1 MMTRKMFK
9 VVLIA
14 FLFVTTVQAQ
24 DTLAPFWKEIK
35 AFKQQDSTM
44 FPVSN
49 QILLIGSSSFT
60 LWKDVQSYFPS
71 YPILN
76 RSFGGSKFVDL
87 IRYRYDVI
95 YPYQP
100 KQILIYCGENDFAA
114 NDTVTVD
121 MVVQRFQTLY
131 KLIRAKYRTVP
142 LVYVSMKPSPSRLHL
157 LSKYVEGNKRI
168 KNWLATKPRTAFV
181 NVYDAMLT
189 KDGKPMPDIF
199 KEDNLHMNAKGYAI
213 WKKILRPYLMK

>member
-1 MMTRKMFK
+1 MIIQKTFK
-9 VVLIA
+9 TVLIV
-14 FLFVTTVQAQ
+14 FLFTTVVQAQ

-35 AFKQQDSTM
+35 AFKQQDSTQ
-44 FPVSN
+44 FPASN

-76 RSFGGSKFVDL
+76 RAFGGSKFVDL

-114 NDTVTVD
+114 SDTITVD
-121 MVVQRFQTLY
+121 IVVQRFQTLY
-131 KLIRAKYRTVP
+131 KLIRAKYKTVP

-189 KDGKPMPDIF
+189 KEGKPMPDIF

>member
-1 MMTRKMFK
+1 MIIQKTFK
-9 VVLIA
+9 TVLIV
-14 FLFVTTVQAQ
+14 FLFTTVVQAQ

-35 AFKQQDSTM
+35 AFKQQDSTQ
-44 FPVSN
+44 FPASN

-76 RSFGGSKFVDL
+76 RAFGGSKFVDL

-114 NDTVTVD
+114 SDTITVD
-121 MVVQRFQTLY
+121 IVVQRFQTLY
-131 KLIRAKYRTVP
+131 KLIRAKYKTVP

-189 KDGKPMPDIF
+189 KEGKPMPDIF
-199 KEDNLHMNAKGYAI
+199 KEDNLT
-213 WKKILRPYLMK
+213 

>member
-1 MMTRKMFK
+1 MQKK
-9 VVLIA
+9 ILKAVLIA
-14 FLFVTTVQAQ
+14 LLFTATVQAQ

-35 AFKQQDSTM
+35 AFKQQDSTQ

-71 YPILN
+71 YRILN
-76 RSFGGSKFVDL
+76 RAFGGSKFVDL

-100 KQILIYCGENDFAA
+100 KQILIYCGENDFASS
-114 NDTVTVD
+114 DTITVD
-121 MVVQRFQTLY
+121 MVVLRFQTLY
-131 KLIRAKYRTVP
+131 KLIRAKYKTVQI
-142 LVYVSMKPSPSRLHL
+142 VYVSMKPSPSRLHL
-157 LSKYVEGNKRI
+157 LSKYVEGNNRI
-168 KNWLATKPRTAFV
+168 KKWLATKPKTAFV
-181 NVYDAMLT
+181 NVYDVMLT
-189 KDGKPMPDIF
+189 KEGNPMPDLF

-213 WKKILRPYLMK
+213 WKKILQPYLMK